1 MSDSNTARAT
11 STTPATTAAA
21 SAATIPV
28 EGSLEARIAEQRA
41 RLEET
46 LDAIEDKFNVPKRA
60 SDLAERAKRSYG
72 ANPVPWIV
80 GATAVVIS
88 VVGIVAWA
96 LSNDD

>member
-1 MSDSNTARAT
+1 MSDSTAPRAT
-11 STTPATTAAA
+11 TSTATTAATPPAQA
-21 SAATIPV
+21 SSAET
-28 EGSLEARIAEQRA
+28 LETRIAHQRA
-41 RLEET
+41 LLEET

-60 SDLAERAKRSYG
+60 SELADRAKRSYR